1 MSKQSRVT
9 ITVPELDCIVC
20 TPVIKR
26 VLKQVKGVKNVE
38 VAVILNKIFVDY
50 DPEETDTMQMTKALE
65 KTGYKI
71 HMVQQT

>member
-1 MSKQSRVT
+1 MVKQARVS

-38 VAVILNKIFVDY
+38 VAIMLNKIFVDY
-50 DPEETDTMQMTKALE
+50 NPEETDTMWIAKALE

-71 HMVQQT
+71 HMTQVM